1 MLYRYTTVH
10 NVFNFLDYAEET
22 RRSRN
27 VFTIV
32 VGKNGTGKSRLLRE
46 IALNYLRSHGGMK
59 KYADV
64 SSREAEWTSGN
75 AESISRPTKLICVST
90 SPFDKF
96 PLIKRTGT
104 VSYYRYLGLRGLSSL
119 SMGLSY
125 LAKIIYTL
133 ADAAAKSSRHSN
145 AIGDVLEYLNYR
157 PEINVTFILSSRSLL
172 TGLLS
177 TNNPREEIDRFTQR
191 SGMFAGEYLSALRQL
206 LEVDDRTFD
215 RFLSAARSL
224 AKWPARAKI
233 EMQLNS
239 GGITMQRDS
248 IISPEDLVIL
258 GRFGMIKLK
267 DVELQKQGESSPL
280 MINEMSSGEQTVIM
294 GLLGIGSQLENGALV
309 CIDEPE
315 VCLHPEWQERYIQL
329 LHRVFSHY
337 ENCQFIIATHSP
349 QIIAQL
355 PNEGCY
361 VMQVEDGIAHQA
373 SEFSKRSAD
382 FQLATVFKAPGFK
395 NEYLT
400 RIALNTF
407 LEVAKTKEF
416 SQENLLNFEILEESA
431 NVLSANDPLLELVN
445 SIREMYKTYG

>member
-1 MLYRYTTVH
+1 MLYRYTT
-10 NVFNFLDYAEET
+10 NNNIFNFFDHARERQL
-22 RRSRN
+22 SRN

-46 IALNYLRSHGGMK
+46 ISLDYLRGHGGMK

-64 SSREAEWTSGN
+64 SSREAEWTSGR
-75 AESISRPTKLICVST
+75 AEVTATPTKLICVST

-96 PLIKRTGT
+96 PLIKRSGT
-104 VSYYRYLGLRGLSSL
+104 VSYYRYLGLRGLPSL

-133 ADAAAKSSRHSN
+133 ADAAAKSRRHSS
-145 AIGDVLEYLNYR
+145 AIGDVLEYLNYQ
-157 PEINVTFILSSRSLL
+157 PEINVTFTLSSRSLL
-172 TGLLS
+172 ASLISTGDARS
-177 TNNPREEIDRFTQR
+177 EIEHFTQK
-191 SGMFAGEYLSALRQL
+191 SGMFAGEYLSSMRQV

-215 RFLSAARSL
+215 RFIAAAKNL
-224 AKWPARAKI
+224 AKWPARAKL

-239 GGITMQRDS
+239 SGVRMQHNS
-248 IISPEDLVIL
+248 IISPEEVVLL
-258 GRFGMIKLK
+258 GRFGMIRLK
-267 DVELQKQGESSPL
+267 DVELQKKGDNAPL

-355 PNEGCY
+355 PNDGCY
-361 VMQVEDGIAHQA
+361 VMQVEDGIAHRA
-373 SEFSKRSAD
+373 SEFSKRSVD
-382 FQLATVFKAPGFK
+382 FQLATVFNAPGFK
-395 NEYLT
+395 NEYLS

-407 LEVAKTKEF
+407 LEVAKAKEF
-416 SQENLLNFEILEESA
+416 NKENLDNFKILAKSKDI
-431 NVLSANDPLLELVN
+431 LSINDPLLEIIN
-445 SIREMYKTYG
+445 SLQEMYRTYG